1 MNKDC
6 TREVLRAVG
15 TDEEEQMVRTM
26 HELKVVVHEVVS
38 PAGLLEAKTA
48 PMEQKKA
55 KRADK
60 GAIAS
65 NKRRIMAPFLS
76 VRGSKKSYF

>member
-1 MNKDC
+1 M
-6 TREVLRAVG
+6 LRAG
-15 TDEEEQMVRTM
+15 WPDEKEQLACAT
-26 HELKVVVHEVVS
+26 HKLKVVVHEVVS

>member
-1 MNKDC
+1 M
-6 TREVLRAVG
+6 LRAGG
-15 TDEEEQMVRTM
+15 TDEKEQLACAK
-26 HELKVVVHEVVS
+26 HKLKVVVHEVVS
-38 PAGLLEAKTA
+38 PAGLLEAKNA
-48 PMEQKKA
+48 PMERKKA

-76 VRGSKKSYF
+76 VRGSKK